1 MTAPGVSVVVCTR
14 SRADSCARTVASLL
28 AAARPGV
35 ETIVVD
41 QSPDP
46 ETRLAIEALP
56 SGDAVRHVASP
67 TRGLSAARN
76 HGLRLARGE
85 LVVFTDDDCVV
96 KPDWAEAWG
105 RAFAAA
111 PEMGVGFGQVSCP
124 PYDPT
129 QGYTAGFDVRAG
141 SHGVELFRLGTGQVG
156 MGANMAVPRRVWE
169 EVGGFDEG
177 LGAGARFVSAE
188 DADFAYRAVRTG
200 RRILHVREARVWHH
214 GYREGAHASELMRG
228 YVAGIS
234 AMYVK
239 HVRCGDRTALRLLV
253 SDLGHH
259 AAKVARNVPRRTR
272 PTGLGG
278 LAFYLRGIG
287 ASWRWPVD
295 PASRVY
301 RPESSHA

>member
-1 MTAPGVSVVVCTR
+1 MTAPEVSVVICTR
-14 SRADSCARTVASLL
+14 NRAESCARTVASLL
-28 AAARPGV
+28 AAARPGAEIV
-35 ETIVVD
+35 VVD
-41 QSPDP
+41 QSPGP
-46 ETRLAIEALP
+46 ETRLAIAALA
-56 SGDAVRHVASP
+56 GGAAVRHESSP
-67 TRGLSAARN
+67 ARGLSAARN
-76 HGLRLARGE
+76 HGLRLARGS
-85 LVVFTDDDCVV
+85 LVLFTDDDCVV
-96 KPDWAEAWG
+96 EPDWVEAWR
-105 RAFAAA
+105 RAAAAA
-111 PEMGVGFGQVSCP
+111 PDMGVGFGQVSCP

-129 QGYTAGFDVRAG
+129 RGYTAGFDVRAG

-156 MGANMAVPRRVWE
+156 MGANMVVPRRVWE
-169 EVGGFDEG
+169 ELGGFDEG

-188 DADFAYRAVRTG
+188 DCDFAYRAVRAG

-239 HVRCGDRTALRLLV
+239 HVRCGDGTALRLLA

-259 AAKVARNVPRRTR
+259 VAKVARNVPRRRR

-295 PASRVY
+295 QASRVY
-301 RPESSHA
+301 RPETSHA